1 MLRFLSIKNIILID
15 SLNIDFSNGLC
26 VLTGETGAGKSIILD
41 SLGLVIGYR
50 ADYSIRPKNE
60 KITEITATFSDIFKS
75 ETNEILKN
83 LGIEN
88 SDEIILK
95 RQLSNDNKSKSF
107 INDHLVSLNTL
118 KALGSHLIEIQSQ
131 FSEQGLLDSST
142 HINVL
147 DEYGELFDQK
157 NKVRDNWLKMEKVG
171 QELKN
176 LHELILNIKENK
188 ENIEYD
194 LKELNNFQPKS
205 EEYET
210 LINKKK
216 NYVNATKIEENLNLV
231 INNFSSDQKKGIEDL
246 ISENIKSLINIDEY
260 LDKDTK
266 AIVTSLDS
274 MLIEIQEYKN
284 KLESFKTQNFLGDS
298 NLDELEDRIYQYRKL
313 SKKHDCNVND
323 LIEIQNSLNKK
334 NESLDIKEIEIEK
347 KENYFN
353 ELKEQYNFESKKL
366 SEQRKRIAN
375 IVDEQVNLELPSLKL
390 ENAEFKTI
398 ITDNNSGINGR
409 DKVVFKIKTNK
420 NQELDELKKITSGG
434 ELCRFALAIKV
445 VTSKRNTVSIV
456 FDEVDSGIGGAVASA
471 VGERLRRLGC
481 NRQVLVVT
489 HSPQVASLGNEHF
502 KVKKM
507 NRLEE
512 TLTMVT
518 KLEKSD
524 RIKEIARMLSGKEIT
539 REAEAAAIKLLEN

>member
-471 VGERLRRLGC
+471 VGERLRKLGS

-502 KVKKM
+502 KVKKI
-507 NRLEE
+507 NKLEE
-512 TLTMVT
+512 TLTMIT
-518 KLEKSD
+518 KLERSD

-539 REAEAAAIKLLEN
+539 REAEAAAIKLLED

>member
-50 ADYSIRPKNE
+50 ADYSMRPQNE
-60 KITEITATFSDIFKS
+60 KVTEITATFSNIFKP
-75 ETNEILKN
+75 EINEILSD
-83 LGIEN
+83 LGIES

-118 KALGSHLIEIQSQ
+118 KVLGSHLIEIQSQ

-142 HINVL
+142 HIKVL
-147 DEYGELFDQK
+147 DEYGELLEQK
-157 NKVRDNWLKMEKVG
+157 NKVRDSWLKMKKVG

-176 LHELILNIKENK
+176 LNELILNIKENK

-194 LKELNNFQPKS
+194 LKELNNLQPKI

-260 LDKDTK
+260 LNKDVKT
-266 AIVTSLDS
+266 IITQLDS

-284 KLESFKTQNFLGDS
+284 KLEYFKTQSFLGNS

-334 NESLDIKEIEIEK
+334 NESIDIKEIEIKK
-347 KENYFN
+347 KESYFN

-366 SEQRKRIAN
+366 SDDRKKIAK

-398 ITDNNSGINGR
+398 ITDEISGIDGR

-420 NQELDELKKITSGG
+420 NQEMDELKKITSGG

-445 VTSKRNTVSIV
+445 VTSKKNTVSIV

-471 VGERLRRLGC
+471 VGERLRRLGS

-502 KVKKM
+502 KVKKI

-512 TLTMVT
+512 TLTIIS
-518 KLEKSD
+518 KLEEGD
-524 RIKEIARMLSGKEIT
+524 RINEIARMLSGKEIT
-539 REAEAAAIKLLEN
+539 REAEAAAMKLLEN

>member
-1 MLRFLSIKNIILID
+1 MLRFLSIKNIVLID

-75 ETNEILKN
+75 EINEILRN
-83 LGIEN
+83 LGIES

-194 LKELNNFQPKS
+194 LKELNNFQPKT

-266 AIVTSLDS
+266 EIVTSLDS

-323 LIEIQNSLNKK
+323 LLEIQNSLNKK

-347 KENYFN
+347 KENYFI

-366 SEQRKRIAN
+366 SEQRKKIAN

-390 ENAEFKTI
+390 ESAEFKTI
-398 ITDNNSGINGR
+398 ITHDISGINGK

-471 VGERLRRLGC
+471 VGERLRKLGS

-502 KVKKM
+502 KVKKI
-507 NRLEE
+507 NKLEE
-512 TLTMVT
+512 TLTMIT
-518 KLEKSD
+518 KLERSD

-539 REAEAAAIKLLEN
+539 REAEAAAIKLLED

>member
-1 MLRFLSIKNIILID
+1 MLRFLSIKNIVLID

-75 ETNEILKN
+75 EINEILRN
-83 LGIEN
+83 LGIES

-118 KALGSHLIEIQSQ
+118 KSLGSHLIEIQSQ

-194 LKELNNFQPKS
+194 LKELNNFQPKT

-266 AIVTSLDS
+266 EIVTSLDS

-323 LIEIQNSLNKK
+323 LVEIQNSLNKK

-347 KENYFN
+347 KENYFI

-366 SEQRKRIAN
+366 SEQRKKIAN

-390 ENAEFKTI
+390 ESAEFKTI
-398 ITDNNSGINGR
+398 ITHDISGINGR

-471 VGERLRRLGC
+471 VGERLRKLGS

-502 KVKKM
+502 KVKKI
-507 NRLEE
+507 NKLEE
-512 TLTMVT
+512 TLTMIT
-518 KLEKSD
+518 KLERSD

-539 REAEAAAIKLLEN
+539 REAEAAAIKLLEY

>member
-246 ISENIKSLINIDEY
+246 ISENIKSLINIDQY
-260 LDKDTK
+260 LDKDLRT
-266 AIVTSLDS
+266 IITSLDS

-284 KLESFKTQNFLGDS
+284 KLEYYKTQNLLGDS
-298 NLDELEDRIYQYRKL
+298 NLDEVEDRIYQYRKL
-313 SKKHDCNVND
+313 SKKHECSVDELVK
-323 LIEIQNSLNKK
+323 IQTSLNKE
-334 NESLDIKEIEIEK
+334 NDSIDIKEIEIEK
-347 KENYFN
+347 KRNYFN
-353 ELKEQYNFESKKL
+353 ELKEQYDFESEKL
-366 SEQRKRIAN
+366 SKQRKRVASE
-375 IVDEQVNLELPSLKL
+375 VDEQINSELPSLKL

-398 ITDNNSGINGR
+398 ITDNISSMNGR
-409 DKVVFKIKTNK
+409 DKVIFKIKTNK
-420 NQELDELKKITSGG
+420 NQNLDELKKITSGG

-445 VTSKRNTVSIV
+445 VTSRKNTVSIV

-471 VGERLRRLGC
+471 VGERLRRLGN

-502 KVKKM
+502 KVIKI
-507 NRLEE
+507 NRSDE
-512 TLTMVT
+512 TLTMIT
-518 KLEKSD
+518 KLENSD
-524 RIKEIARMLSGKEIT
+524 RIREIARMLSGKEIT
-539 REAEAAAIKLLEN
+539 REAEAAAIKLLES

>member
-60 KITEITATFSDIFKS
+60 KITEITATFSDIYKS
-75 ETNEILKN
+75 EINEILRN
-83 LGIEN
+83 LGIES

-194 LKELNNFQPKS
+194 LKELNNFQPKL

-266 AIVTSLDS
+266 EIVTSLDS

-284 KLESFKTQNFLGDS
+284 ILESFKTQNFLGDS

-323 LIEIQNSLNKK
+323 LIEIQNSLKKK

-347 KENYFN
+347 KENYFS

-366 SEQRKRIAN
+366 SEKRKKIAN

-390 ENAEFKTI
+390 ESAEFKTI
-398 ITDNNSGINGR
+398 ITHDISGINGR

-445 VTSKRNTVSIV
+445 VTSKKNTVSIV

-471 VGERLRRLGC
+471 VGERLRRLGS

-502 KVKKM
+502 KVKKI
-507 NRLEE
+507 NKLEE
-512 TLTMVT
+512 TLTMIT

-539 REAEAAAIKLLEN
+539 REAEAAAIKLLED